1 MKGNFVTALTALV
14 LCLSTGAALATT
26 TLPAVVVRGTS
37 IDQYS
42 LACTGYDCASFLE
55 SIGGIS
61 TSYRTPVA
69 GMGDGGA
76 RGLVGLTRAQFC
88 NQLASQ
94 KPSGCNP
101 ASPPSVPIYDPMW
114 EANGCG
120 TGAMANFFLGLVMD
134 SLYADH
140 YSGNLDRPVHTSN
153 GQNISFLGAC
163 NKHDECWG
171 SGGARGTCDMAF
183 RVAMEGQC
191 NGLTGPDSSACFGI
205 ASTYFGAVSS
215 DAATEHYDES
225 VSNHSC
231 AAWAYDMRR
240 NGCT

>member
-1 MKGNFVTALTALV
+1 MKGIFASALAALG
-14 LCLSTGAALATT
+14 LCLATGSAIATT
-26 TLPAVVVRGTS
+26 TFPTVVVRGTT

-42 LACTGYDCASFLE
+42 LACTGYECSGFLE
-55 SIGGIS
+55 SIGGVS
-61 TSYRTPVA
+61 GFHTPVA
-69 GMGDGGA
+69 GMGEGGG
-76 RGLVGLTRAQFC
+76 RGQIDLTRAQFC

-94 KPSGCNP
+94 KPSGCN
-101 ASPPSVPIYDPMW
+101 ALSPPSVPVYDPMW

-120 TGAMANFFLGLVMD
+120 TGAMANFFLSMVMD

-140 YSGNLDRPVHTSN
+140 YSGSLDAPMHTSN

-163 NKHDECWG
+163 NHHDECWG
-171 SGGARGTCDMAF
+171 SAGGRGQCDMDF
-183 RVAMEGQC
+183 RDAMEGQC
-191 NGLTGPDSSACFGI
+191 SGLAGADLSACFGI

-215 DAATEHYDES
+215 DFATEHYDES
-225 VSNHSC
+225 VANHSC